1 MTSIDRPDV
10 RTDATVDSMKAET
23 QGPAE
28 TRALGREIG
37 KCLELGDVVAV
48 AGTLGVGKT
57 VFAQGVGD
65 GLDLREAVRS
75 PTYTVV
81 ATHRDGRL
89 PFLHVDL
96 YRLHGEADL
105 DSIDWDGLFD
115 EPAIVVVEWPERAGD
130 RLPRD
135 HLWVG
140 LDDGGGDRRMI
151 VLIANGKRASRI
163 LRALEA
169 SRA

>member
-1 MTSIDRPDV
+1 MQ
-10 RTDATVDSMKAET
+10 VDT

-28 TRALGREIG
+28 TRALGREVG
-37 KCLELGDVVAV
+37 RCLQLGDVVAV
-48 AGTLGVGKT
+48 AGTLGAGKT

-65 GLDLREAVRS
+65 GLDLRESVRS

-89 PFLHVDL
+89 PLLHVDL
-96 YRLHGEADL
+96 YRLRGDADL
-105 DSIDWDGLFD
+105 VSIDWDGLFD
-115 EPAIVVVEWPERAGD
+115 DPAIVIVEWPERAGD

-135 HLWVG
+135 HLRVR
-140 LDDGGGDRRMI
+140 LDDGGGNRRTI
-151 VLIANGKRASRI
+151 VLTAHGERARRI
-163 LRALEA
+163 LRALGA